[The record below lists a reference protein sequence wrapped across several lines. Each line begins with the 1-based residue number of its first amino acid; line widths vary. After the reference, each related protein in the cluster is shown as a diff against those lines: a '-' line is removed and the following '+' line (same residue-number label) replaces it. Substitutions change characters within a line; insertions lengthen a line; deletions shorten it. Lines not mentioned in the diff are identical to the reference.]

1 MVVYIMLIVSI
12 VTFTLIIDIFISNN
26 DKEVIIKEKLTDDV
40 SVIFEDKK

>member
-40 SVIFEDKK
+40 SVIFEEK

>member
-1 MVVYIMLIVSI
+1 MVVYIMLI